1 MEKGKSVKVLNPP
14 RGMVMSIG
22 EKENLRDFLKEK
34 RNLQQA
40 LEKQLL
46 MFIYALPGPARPLSC
61 CGRFSA
67 SRCVSCG
74 CRCARGGRRP
84 RCFRRCLRDAGGA
97 PAALSFRC
105 RPLVCSCFVR
115 SCARCGRWSRRFRRC
130 LRDFGRAAASA
141 GFLFCGL
148 GASLRRRS
156 RCCSSCSWS
165 RLAWTVRGP
174 QLPLHRVPCARC
186 ARSGGGSRTVAQ
198 HGRSGAFCVSGSRG
212 VRRGFRLCNSL

>member
-1 MEKGKSVKVLNPP
+1 MLWEVGTSEKVEKEKDKEKGKVSNLPHGMMDRSFGEKEKINSEAIQVAEKDLEKGKSVKVLNPP

-74 CRCARGGRRP
+74 CGCARGGVEERVASP
-84 RCFRRCLRDAGGA
+84 
-97 PAALSFRC
+97 
-105 RPLVCSCFVR
+105 
-115 SCARCGRWSRRFRRC
+115 SR
-130 LRDFGRAAASA
+130 A
-141 GFLFCGL
+141 
-148 GASLRRRS
+148 
-156 RCCSSCSWS
+156 
-165 RLAWTVRGP
+165 
-174 QLPLHRVPCARC
+174 
-186 ARSGGGSRTVAQ
+186 
-198 HGRSGAFCVSGSRG
+198 
-212 VRRGFRLCNSL
+212 